1 MSCGNFGNYE
11 PSALRLYSENR
22 LGLYSIIISVEM
34 HILTSFLETYSMG
47 YYTMNTILTM
57 KTLNHGT
64 RETQLRLKNLNAG
77 LLDKT
82 KSTG

>member
-47 YYTMNTILTM
+47 YSKVLT
-57 KTLNHGT
+57 TLT
-64 RETQLRLKNLNAG
+64 VK
-77 LLDKT
+77 
-82 KSTG
+82 KSAMFLGHVLGFLSFFLHLHFP